1 MFKENYFD
9 VQIRHRYY
17 HIWKPYNSLILL
29 HLDCQKVAIKEERR
43 SLTLNRR
50 GEGGVWHP
58 PVVFLS

>member
-1 MFKENYFD
+1 MFKQNYFD

-29 HLDCQKVAIKEERR
+29 HKDCQKVAIKEERR

-50 GEGGVWHP
+50 GGGAFGTP
-58 PVVFLS
+58 LVVFLS